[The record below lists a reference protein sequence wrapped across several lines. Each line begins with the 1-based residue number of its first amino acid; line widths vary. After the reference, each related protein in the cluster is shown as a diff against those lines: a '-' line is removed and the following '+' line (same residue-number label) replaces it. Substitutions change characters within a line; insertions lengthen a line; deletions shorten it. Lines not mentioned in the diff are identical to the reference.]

1 MLSGLLF
8 LPLAGA
14 ALVMLLPARK
24 PGLVRGAALAVS
36 SAALAWAVVLF
47 ARFDG
52 GTAAA
57 QFVERRAWLGYG
69 IRYEIGLDGL
79 SLALV
84 VLTTLLAPLVL
95 LSAWKSVRDR
105 VKAFNGL
112 FLLLETGLIGVFV
125 SLDLFLFYVFWEAV
139 LVPMYFL
146 IGLWG
151 GHRRL
156 YASLKFV
163 VFTMAGSLLFLAGL
177 IVLAGLYHA
186 ASGDHSFALADLYR
200 LALSPGLQTGLFL
213 AFAAGFAVKI
223 PLFPLHTWL
232 PDAHVEAPTAAS
244 VFLAAVLLKMGAYGF
259 IRFAVPLFPDATRR
273 FLPAL
278 SVLAVIGVVYGGFM
292 ALAQKDM
299 KSLVA
304 YSSVSHMGLVMLAV
318 FALNPAG
325 FQGALFQMV
334 NHGLSTGALFLC
346 VGFLYE
352 RADRRGLDDFGG
364 VARTMPVFAA
374 LTLIAA
380 LSSMGLPG
388 LNGFAGEILCL
399 FGIGRRSVLL
409 AALAASTLIL
419 SAAYLLN
426 LLRRVFHGP
435 ADKSVVLELRD
446 LDRRELTTL
455 VPLILLMFALG
466 LFPGL
471 LLQKTDG
478 SAKAYFELLRARERS
493 TEAAVKAGRNAVLI
507 EAPFPPAASKGG
519 ASGGRP

>member
-14 ALVMLLPARK
+14 ALILFLPARK
-24 PGLVRGAALAVS
+24 PGLIRGAALAAS
-36 SAALAWAVVLF
+36 MSTFALAAVLF
-47 ARFDG
+47 VRFDSG
-52 GTAAA
+52 AAAA

-69 IRYEIGLDGL
+69 IRYDIGLDGL
-79 SLALV
+79 SLPLV
-84 VLTTLLAPLVL
+84 MLAAFLAPLVL
-95 LSAWKSVRDR
+95 LSSWSSVRTR
-105 VKAFNGL
+105 IKAFTGL
-112 FLLLETGLIGVFV
+112 FLLLETGLIGVFI

-139 LVPMYFL
+139 LIPMYFL
-146 IGLWG
+146 IGVWG
-151 GHRRL
+151 GSRRL
-156 YASLKFV
+156 SASLKFV

-177 IVLAGLYHA
+177 IVLAGLYHG
-186 ASGDHSFALADLYR
+186 ASGDYSFAFADLYR
-200 LALSPGLQTGLFL
+200 LALSPGAQAGLFL
-213 AFAAGFAVKI
+213 AFAAAFAVKV

-259 IRFAVPLFPDATRR
+259 MRLALPLFPDATRR

-278 SVLAVIGVVYGGFM
+278 SVLAAIGIVYGGFM
-292 ALAQKDM
+292 ALVQKDM

-304 YSSVSHMGLVMLAV
+304 YSSVSHMGLIMLAV

-325 FQGALFQMV
+325 LQGAVFQMV

-346 VGFLYE
+346 VGILYE
-352 RADRRGLDDFGG
+352 RAHRRGLDDFGG
-364 VARTMPVFAA
+364 VARTMPVFAP

-399 FGIGRRSVLL
+399 FGISANSVPL
-409 AALAASTLIL
+409 AALAVSTILL

-426 LLRRVFHGP
+426 FVRRVFHGP
-435 ADKSVVLELRD
+435 ADKPVVLELRD
-446 LDRRELTTL
+446 LGGRELATL
-455 VPLILLMFALG
+455 VPLVLVMFALG

-471 LLQKTDG
+471 LLRKTDG
-478 SAKAYFELLRARERS
+478 AAKAYFELLRAREGS
-493 TEAAVKAGRNAVLI
+493 AEAVVKSGRKAALI
-507 EAPFPPAASKGG
+507 ETPLFPAAAKGG
-519 ASGGRP
+519 EKGGRP